1 VTEITLRIADED
13 LDYLQRYMAKYNP
26 EGKNI
31 ADFVRDY
38 VLEKIEDEMD
48 LKALQIALEEFKEN
62 PTTYSHAEIGEMLGR
77 NKVEA
82 GVR

>member
-1 VTEITLRIADED
+1 MTEITLKINDED

-26 EGKNI
+26 EGKDI

-48 LKALQIALEEFKEN
+48 LKALEIALKELGEN
-62 PTTYSHAEIGEMLGR
+62 PVTYSHEEIGEMLGR